1 MIMISWK
8 MKAFPMMYR
17 FYRFSVACIVKKHVN
32 VHFSF
37 FTSVRSN
44 MYVS

>member
-1 MIMISWK
+1 MISWK
-8 MKAFPMMYR
+8 MKVFPMMYR

-44 MYVS
+44 MYDS